1 MNRIRRFHCRSRKT
15 APLFFVM
22 VLLVLT
28 GCSGG
33 SVRNSSGSSEVF
45 PYSVGVFLKASA
57 AREPAGAEAALGRIC
72 AALESDDALV
82 SRALALSST
91 TTSSALR
98 EGRNLDFL
106 VGVSLETEEVLPEP
120 RISSGAAALEIV
132 TWLFGGLPSWFVATH
147 EYRLTGGMEFEVID
161 LNDQKVR
168 AWLKIS
174 AESPVPT
181 PAYKLRSSGGSR
193 SLSLV
198 DRSPGDGAMDN
209 YLQSIVM
216 PPMYIPGESAAV
228 INVLNEEAVAGFLE
242 ELKGELRGHLGRD
255 EKERPLRII
264 LSGRSDPSTFAFELL
279 SAADRLDPGLRV
291 LDLHRLAEG
300 VDRYRWV
307 LRGDE
312 LVRVNQELETKGR
325 ARIELAD
332 GLPVVPGRNL
342 VKVRALGTDGVRISR
357 TVVIFAD

>member
-1 MNRIRRFHCRSRKT
+1 MNRIRRFHYRSRKT
-15 APLFFVM
+15 APLFIIA
-22 VLLVLT
+22 LLVLT

-33 SVRNSSGSSEVF
+33 AVRNSSGSSEVF
-45 PYSVGVFLKASA
+45 PYSVGVFLKISA
-57 AREPAGAEAALGRIC
+57 AEEPDDAAAALGRIC

-91 TTSSALR
+91 TTSAALR

-120 RISSGAAALEIV
+120 QVSPGDAALEV
-132 TWLFGGLPSWFVATH
+132 AAWLFGGLPSWFVATH
-147 EYRLTGGMEFEVID
+147 EYPLAGGMEFEVID

-168 AWLKIS
+168 AWLKLS
-174 AESPVPT
+174 VESPVPT
-181 PAYKLRSSGGSR
+181 PAYRLRSSGGSR
-193 SLSLV
+193 FLSLV

-228 INVLNEEAVAGFLE
+228 INVLNEEAAAGFLE
-242 ELKGELRGHLGRD
+242 ELKGELRGHLAQD
-255 EKERPLRII
+255 EEERLLRNNF
-264 LSGRSDPSTFAFELL
+264 SDSSAPSAFAFELL
-279 SAADRLDPGLRV
+279 SAAGRLDHSIRD

-300 VDRYRWV
+300 VEHYRWV
-307 LRGDE
+307 LKGDE
-312 LVRVNQELETKGR
+312 LVRVNQELEVKGR
-325 ARIELAD
+325 ARIQLED

-342 VKVRALGTDGVRISR
+342 VKIRALGTDGARISR

>member
-1 MNRIRRFHCRSRKT
+1 
-15 APLFFVM
+15 M

-57 AREPAGAEAALGRIC
+57 ARESAGAEAALGRIC

-120 RISSGAAALEIV
+120 RISSGAAALEIA

-168 AWLKIS
+168 AWLKLS
-174 AESPVPT
+174 AESPVPP

-242 ELKGELRGHLGRD
+242 ELKGELRGHLDRD

-312 LVRVNQELETKGR
+312 LVRVNQELEAKGR

>member
-1 MNRIRRFHCRSRKT
+1 M
-15 APLFFVM
+15 
-22 VLLVLT
+22 
-28 GCSGG
+28 
-33 SVRNSSGSSEVF
+33 F

-57 AREPAGAEAALGRIC
+57 ARESAEAEAALERIC

-82 SRALALSST
+82 SRALALSAT

-106 VGVSLETEEVLPEP
+106 VGVSLEREEVLPEP
-120 RISSGAAALEIV
+120 QISSGAAALEV
-132 TWLFGGLPSWFVATH
+132 ATWLFGGLPSWFVATH

-168 AWLKIS
+168 AWLKLS
-174 AESPVPT
+174 VESPVPT
-181 PAYKLRSSGGSR
+181 PTYKLRSSGGSR

-216 PPMYIPGESAAV
+216 PPMYIRGEPAAV

-242 ELKGELRGHLGRD
+242 ELKGELRGHLARD

-264 LSGRSDPSTFAFELL
+264 ISDRSAPSTFAFELL

-300 VDRYRWV
+300 VERYRWV

-312 LVRVNQELETKGR
+312 LVRVNQELEAKGR

-342 VKVRALGTDGVRISR
+342 VKVRALGADGVRISR

>member
-1 MNRIRRFHCRSRKT
+1 M
-15 APLFFVM
+15 AV
-22 VLLVLT
+22 LVLT

-33 SVRNSSGSSEVF
+33 TVRNSSGSSEVF

-57 AREPAGAEAALGRIC
+57 AKDPDEAEATLGRIC
-72 AALESDDALV
+72 AALASDDALV
-82 SRALALSST
+82 SRALALSSK
-91 TTSSALR
+91 TTSAALR

-120 RISSGAAALEIV
+120 QVSPGDAALEV
-132 TWLFGGLPSWFVATH
+132 ATWLVGGLPSWFVATH
-147 EYRLTGGMEFEVID
+147 EYPLAGGMEFEVID

-168 AWLKIS
+168 AWLKLS

-181 PAYKLRSSGGSR
+181 PAYQLRSSGGSR
-193 SLSLV
+193 FLSLV
-198 DRSPGDGAMDN
+198 DRSPGDGAMNN

-228 INVLNEEAVAGFLE
+228 INVLNEEAAAGFLE
-242 ELKGELRGHLGRD
+242 ELKGELRGHLDQD
-255 EKERPLRII
+255 EKERPLRIVF
-264 LSGRSDPSTFAFELL
+264 SDRSDPSAFSFELL
-279 SAADRLDPGLRV
+279 SADGRPDHSLRI

-300 VDRYRWV
+300 AERYRWV

-312 LVRVNQELETKGR
+312 LVRVNQELEVKGR

-332 GLPVVPGRNL
+332 GLPVVAGRNL
-342 VKVRALGTDGVRISR
+342 VKVRALGTDGTRISR
-357 TVVIFAD
+357 TVVIIAD

>member
-1 MNRIRRFHCRSRKT
+1 M
-15 APLFFVM
+15 A
-22 VLLVLT
+22 LLVLT

-33 SVRNSSGSSEVF
+33 AMRNSSGSSEVF

-57 AREPAGAEAALGRIC
+57 AREPADAEAALGRVC
-72 AALESDDALV
+72 AALASDDALV
-82 SRALALSST
+82 GRALALSST
-91 TTSSALR
+91 TTSAALR
-98 EGRNLDFL
+98 GGRNLDFM
-106 VGVSLETEEVLPEP
+106 VGVSLEAEDVLPEP
-120 RISSGAAALEIV
+120 QVSSGAGTLEV
-132 TWLFGGLPSWFVATH
+132 ATWLFGGLPSWFVATH

-161 LNDQKVR
+161 LNDRKVR
-168 AWLKIS
+168 AWLKLS
-174 AESPVPT
+174 VESPVPT
-181 PAYKLRSSGGSR
+181 PAYKLRASGGSR
-193 SLSLV
+193 FLSLV
-198 DRSPGDGAMDN
+198 DRSPGDGAMNN

-242 ELKGELRGHLGRD
+242 ELKGELRGHLEQD
-255 EKERPLRII
+255 EKERLLRIVFPD
-264 LSGRSDPSTFAFELL
+264 RSAPSAFAFELL
-279 SAADRLDPGLRV
+279 SAEGRLDPSLRV

-300 VDRYRWV
+300 VERYRWV
-307 LRGDE
+307 LKGDE
-312 LVRVNQELETKGR
+312 LVRVNQELEVEGR

>member
-1 MNRIRRFHCRSRKT
+1 MNRIRRFHYRSRKT
-15 APLFFVM
+15 APLFIIA
-22 VLLVLT
+22 LLVLT

-33 SVRNSSGSSEVF
+33 AVRNSSGSSEVF
-45 PYSVGVFLKASA
+45 PYSVGVFLKISA
-57 AREPAGAEAALGRIC
+57 AKEPNDAEAALGRIC
-72 AALESDDALV
+72 AALEFDDALV

-120 RISSGAAALEIV
+120 QVSPGDAALEV
-132 TWLFGGLPSWFVATH
+132 AAWLFGGLPSWFVATH
-147 EYRLTGGMEFEVID
+147 EYPLAGGMEFEVID

-168 AWLKIS
+168 AWLKLS
-174 AESPVPT
+174 VESPVPT
-181 PAYKLRSSGGSR
+181 PAYKLRSSGGAR
-193 SLSLV
+193 FLSLV
-198 DRSPGDGAMDN
+198 DRSPGDGAMNN

-228 INVLNEEAVAGFLE
+228 INVLNEEATAGFLE
-242 ELKGELRGHLGRD
+242 ELKGELRGHLEQD

-264 LSGRSDPSTFAFELL
+264 FSDRADPSAFAFELL
-279 SAADRLDPGLRV
+279 SADGRLDHSLRV

-300 VDRYRWV
+300 VERYRWV
-307 LRGDE
+307 LKGDE
-312 LVRVNQELETKGR
+312 LVRVNQELEVKGR

-342 VKVRALGTDGVRISR
+342 VNVRALGTAGVRISR

>member
-1 MNRIRRFHCRSRKT
+1 M
-15 APLFFVM
+15 
-22 VLLVLT
+22 
-28 GCSGG
+28 
-33 SVRNSSGSSEVF
+33 F

-168 AWLKIS
+168 AWLKLS

-307 LRGDE
+307 LRGEE
-312 LVRVNQELETKGR
+312 LVRVTQELEAKGR
-325 ARIELAD
+325 ARSELAE